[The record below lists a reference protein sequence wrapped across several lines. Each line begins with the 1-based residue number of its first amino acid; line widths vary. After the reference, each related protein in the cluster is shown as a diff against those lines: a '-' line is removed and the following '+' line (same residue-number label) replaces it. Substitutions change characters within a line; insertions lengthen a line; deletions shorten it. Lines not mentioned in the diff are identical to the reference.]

1 MKIYSDNAVTK
12 VDVDE
17 FKAQLED
24 DHKEMAEKIF
34 RLEVSVIVTLMLS
47 LLGIG
52 LRFVQRYNQP
62 VYIQANSS
70 YNKTHHEDCLT
81 LKETKEFTSCSC
93 KIQEGWKAFRR

>member
-34 RLEVSVIVTLMLS
+34 RLEVSVIITLMLS

-52 LRFVQRYNQP
+52 LRFV
-62 VYIQANSS
+62 
-70 YNKTHHEDCLT
+70 
-81 LKETKEFTSCSC
+81 
-93 KIQEGWKAFRR
+93 